1 MEFPRS
7 LIEGFEM
14 TISVIPSKARNLS
27 LDVELII
34 LGGSV
39 RSAYPYFSKA
49 MWRQIKT
56 LAFQKSANSLRIEIS
71 ELENSGILGA
81 ASLYRA

>member
-1 MEFPRS
+1 
-7 LIEGFEM
+7 LY
-14 TISVIPSKARNLS
+14 A

-39 RSAYPYFSKA
+39 RHAFPYFNKT

-56 LAFQKSANSLRIEIS
+56 LAFKRSPNLLRIEVS
-71 ELENSGILGA
+71 ALENIGILGA
-81 ASLYRA
+81 AALYYDAPNS